1 MRTAEHVLV
10 IESVKENGSAF
21 RPSDWIE
28 RLSTMM
34 GSFGKDHRLHYSER
48 VYPCYVNGAKCLMVD
63 EKLKDEDPT
72 GFAQIMEFARSN
84 GLRMHEE

>member
-1 MRTAEHVLV
+1 MRAAEHVLV
-10 IESVKENGSAF
+10 IESVRQDGRVF

-34 GSFGKDHRLHYSER
+34 ATFGRDHRLHYSEQ
-48 VYPCYVNGAKCLMVD
+48 VYPCFINGTKVLMVD
-63 EKLKDEDPT
+63 PQLKEQNPDAYRQILD
-72 GFAQIMEFARSN
+72 FAQSN